1 MFMRI
6 VWWILG
12 GVLIGV
18 AAGLATGLLRRQ
30 PVRTVQKTAEPR
42 AAYAGGYSAPTP
54 SADRTA
60 ARHVATTL
68 EESGGRASDG

>member
-1 MFMRI
+1 MRI

-12 GVLIGV
+12 SVLVGL

-30 PVRTVQKTAEPR
+30 PVRAVQTTTEPR
-42 AAYAGGYSAPTP
+42 AAYAGGYAAPTP

-60 ARHVATTL
+60 VREAAAGTTK
-68 EESGGRASDG
+68 EAGGRASDG